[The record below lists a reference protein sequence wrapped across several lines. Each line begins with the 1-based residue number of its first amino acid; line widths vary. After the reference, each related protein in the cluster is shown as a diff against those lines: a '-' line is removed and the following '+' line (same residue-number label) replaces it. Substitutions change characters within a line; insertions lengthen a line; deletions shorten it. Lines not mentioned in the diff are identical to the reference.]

1 MAKHERRMPAW
12 LLGLLI
18 AIIVFTALVFLAI
31 AFGYGDSPGIEGMA
45 VVPGQSMQ

>member
-1 MAKHERRMPAW
+1 MAKHRRRMPAW

-18 AIIVFTALVFLAI
+18 AIIVFTALLFLAI

-45 VVPGQSMQ
+45 VVPRQPLP